1 MKEYGQYYFAFM
13 DLLGFKEIVKSHT
26 CEEIAEIFDEAKKQF
41 IINQIVDEKSIP
53 VVPPRD
59 IHYYVMSDSVCIFI
73 RDDIKSAL
81 PVLTWLC
88 LDFQV
93 RMLCQKK
100 PVFVRGSIVRGK
112 VFAEQNVLFGP
123 AMVEAYIRA
132 EKLAQ
137 YPRIIIPQDL
147 CEEITDTT
155 DKAFMNGF
163 THLEQDGF
171 FVINYL
177 DYFSFHAS
185 AKEHREGVINYV
197 NHMINDSLDQSVR
210 DKYLYVQFWLDYY
223 TKQREAEAHEQ

>member
-1 MKEYGQYYFAFM
+1 MKEYSQYYFAFM
-13 DLLGFKEIVKSHT
+13 DLLGFKEIVKSNT
-26 CEEIAEIFDEAKKQF
+26 CEEIAEIFDEARKQF
-41 IINQIVDEKSIP
+41 TINQIVDDQRIP
-53 VVPPRD
+53 VVPPQD

-73 RDDIKSAL
+73 REDIKSAL
-81 PVLTWLC
+81 QVLTWLC
-88 LDFQV
+88 LNFQV

-112 VFAEQNVLFGP
+112 VFEDQNVLFGP

-137 YPRIIIPQDL
+137 YPRIIISKDL
-147 CEEITDTT
+147 IEEISDSM
-155 DKAFMNGF
+155 DKTIMNAFV
-163 THLEQDGF
+163 HLEQDGF
-171 FVINYL
+171 YVINYL

-210 DKYLYVQFWLDYY
+210 DKYLYVQLWLDYY